1 MTNQETTQIYL
12 KHEIH
17 RDIYITLNSVTPGT
31 DENQTSAT
39 ITVREI
45 PGIFLVWIG
54 AFLTIL
60 GMLTTMFT
68 DWKPGKNW
76 LVRLAS

>member
-1 MTNQETTQIYL
+1 M
-12 KHEIH
+12 
-17 RDIYITLNSVTPGT
+17 TPGT

-76 LVRLAS
+76 LVRLSS